1 MGIIV
6 VGGGASGLMAAIQ
19 AARRGTEVTI
29 LEQNEKPGKKILA
42 SGNGRCNMTNTLQEP
57 SCYRS
62 DHPEF
67 AWDLLETFGLQET
80 IRFFTQIGVYTK
92 NKNGWIY
99 PYSEQAASVLEVLL
113 MEAQHQKVKIKTNE
127 EVTAVIPGEDGFEV
141 KTKTWTYQCDKVII
155 ASGSPASSVKGSSG
169 DGYVLAESL
178 GHSVIKPQPALVS
191 LKGVGNYFSKW
202 AGVRMEGAATL
213 LIEDEP
219 CMTTKGE
226 LQFTDYGLSGIPIFQ
241 FSRFAVKGLEQ
252 GKQITVILD
261 FMPDFTEEAL
271 IIFMEKRMENCPYKS
286 METSLIGL
294 LPKKLIPLIYTEF
307 SSIPELARR
316 LKCYPVWIRAAHS
329 MEQAQICCGGVDT
342 CQLEPTS
349 MESKR
354 IPGLYF
360 TGEVVDVDGDCG
372 GYNLQWAWSSGA
384 VAGIHAASQGTSVL
398 TR

>member
-1 MGIIV
+1 MEIIV

-19 AARRGTEVTI
+19 AAGCGAKVTI

-57 SCYRS
+57 LCYRG

-67 AWDLLETFGLQET
+67 AWALLKTFGLQET
-80 IRFFTQIGVYTK
+80 IRFFTQLGVYTK

-99 PYSEQAASVLEVLL
+99 PYSEQAAGVLEVLL

-127 EVTAVIPGEDGFEV
+127 EVTAVIPEENGFKV

-155 ASGSPASSVKGSSG
+155 ATGSPASSVKGSSG
-169 DGYVLAESL
+169 SGYVMAESM
-178 GHSVIKPQPALVS
+178 GHAVIRPLPALVS
-191 LKGVGNYFSKW
+191 LKGVGNYFPRW

-241 FSRFAVKGLEQ
+241 FSRFAVKGLAQE
-252 GKQITVILD
+252 KQITVTLD

-271 IIFMEKRMENCPYKS
+271 IIFLEKRMENCPYKS
-286 METSLIGL
+286 MEASLIGL
-294 LPKKLIPLIYTEF
+294 LPKKLIPLVYTEF
-307 SSIPELARR
+307 SSITELAGR
-316 LKCYPVWIRAAHS
+316 LKRYPLWIKAAHS
-329 MEQAQICCGGVDT
+329 MEQAQVCCGGVDT
-342 CQLEPTS
+342 NQIEPAS
-349 MESKR
+349 MESKL

-384 VAGIHAASQGTSVL
+384 VAGIHAAERSQSSL
-398 TR
+398 